1 MTKKTKDEH
10 CHDAAKLVREA
21 LENLQRTN
29 DIPTDCL
36 LLGAHA
42 EIIATMTL
50 HLGGPKTAMAC
61 DWAAGKVRNL
71 PSAHA
76 ASLAF
81 ARPTGRA

>member
-1 MTKKTKDEH
+1 MTKKTKDEL
-10 CHDAAKLVREA
+10 CHDAAKLVRAA
-21 LENLQRTN
+21 LENLQRAN

-42 EIIATMTL
+42 EIIAAMTL